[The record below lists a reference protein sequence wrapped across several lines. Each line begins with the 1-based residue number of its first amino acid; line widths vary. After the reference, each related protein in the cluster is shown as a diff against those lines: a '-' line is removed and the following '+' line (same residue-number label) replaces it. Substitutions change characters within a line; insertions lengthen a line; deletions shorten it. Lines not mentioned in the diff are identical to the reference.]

1 MDVSLTTNDFEEAV
15 DICKN
20 AAVLD
25 EKTVQNEPK
34 DEKLFPEKN
43 RVSSFYFLM
52 IFLSPNHLL
61 LL

>member
-1 MDVSLTTNDFEEAV
+1 MDVSLTTDDFEEAV

-20 AAVLD
+20 TAVLD
-25 EKTVQNEPK
+25 EKTVQNEAK

-43 RVSSFYFLM
+43 RVSSVCFL